1 MSTRFLSSIASL
13 LAMASLAEAETH
25 TIEIG
30 GEVNTLVVAPGD
42 TVVFQGPCLTI
53 VQSGQPCIADGVL
66 EGAIYPPFCEPF
78 TWEVPQFTWAE
89 LPFYAVQIAGDG
101 TPADCD
107 TAWTGHISVTT
118 GGITI
123 QVPDDFATIEA
134 AINAADDGDTISIA
148 AGTYVE
154 HDLSLGSKGIR
165 ITGETDAE
173 GNPAVTIDAQ
183 QQGRVMS
190 INGESASGFV
200 PLIQNIVFTGGSSPV
215 DGGGLNC
222 TTSNATIRN
231 CHFIDNWCGG
241 RGGGVYHTG
250 QSAGPPP
257 GQPVSARFV
266 RCLFTGNTADEG
278 GGIYGRL
285 GVPEL
290 VSCIVTENSATVG
303 GGINQCSCKYAVMSV
318 GDTIVCGNSPDQAVG
333 HVALGASSC
342 ATPWCDDPDGDGQ
355 PDGCLYD
362 NDGILNVPDE
372 YATIA
377 LAFQNVTDGN
387 TIAIAA
393 GTYLLEE
400 AQELFISEISITIS
414 GETGPDGLP
423 ATIIDGQGAA
433 FGIEVFRGDGTT
445 IIENLHLTRC
455 VYPLGLIQCRADV
468 TNCTIDTCI
477 GYYGVISLFN
487 SIVNLSSCTVT
498 GNQGTFGGGV
508 MVVDQGGQSSEA
520 TMVDCV
526 IDANIGA
533 YPVYA
538 IGGVGVFDG
547 QASLTGCTVRNN
559 TSGGIAGVYVAA
571 EATMTMATTAVC
583 GNVGYEGD
591 TTQISGEYTD
601 DGGNDVEVDCPE
613 DCVGDFDGTGDVGV
627 DDLLALL
634 AAYQSNGNGDC
645 DGDGD
650 TDVDDLLILIG
661 VWGSCNA

>member
-1 MSTRFLSSIASL
+1 MHICSL
-13 LAMASLAEAETH
+13 TAIVVLAVTSLASAETH

-30 GEVNTLVVAPGD
+30 GEENSFVVAPGD
-42 TVVFQGPCLTI
+42 TVIFQGGCLTS
-53 VQSGQPCIADGVL
+53 VNSGQPCIADGVFS
-66 EGAIYPPFCEPF
+66 GAIYPPLCNPF

-89 LPFYAVQIAGDG
+89 LPFYAVQIGGDG

-123 QVPDDFATIEA
+123 QVPDDYATIQA
-134 AINAADDGDTISIA
+134 AINAADDGDTISIV
-148 AGTYVE
+148 AGTYIE

-165 ITGETDAE
+165 ITGETDAD

-215 DGGGLNC
+215 AGGGLNC
-222 TTSNATIRN
+222 TTSNAIIRN

-250 QSAGPPP
+250 QSGGPPP

-266 RCLFTGNTADEG
+266 QCLFAGNTADEG

-290 VSCIVTENSATVG
+290 VSCIVTDNSATVG

-333 HVALGASSC
+333 HVALDALSC
-342 ATPWCDDPDGDGQ
+342 TTPWCDDTDGDGQ

-362 NDGILNVPDE
+362 NDGILHVPDE

-377 LAFQNVTDGN
+377 LALQNVADGN
-387 TIAIAA
+387 TIALAA

-400 AQELFISEISITIS
+400 AQELYISEISITIS

-423 ATIIDGQGAA
+423 ATIIDGQGGA
-433 FGIEVFRGDGTT
+433 FGIQVVRGDGTT

-455 VYPLGLIQCRADV
+455 VYPLSLILCSATV

-477 GYYGVISLFN
+477 GYYGVVSMT
-487 SIVNLSSCTVT
+487 SSVVTLNTCTVT
-498 GNQGTFGGGV
+498 GNQGTFGGGLIV
-508 MVVDQGGQSSEA
+508 IDQGGQSSEVA
-520 TMVDCV
+520 LIDCV
-526 IDANIGA
+526 IEDNIGA

-538 IGGVGVFDG
+538 IGGVGVYTG
-547 QASLTGCTVRNN
+547 QAMLTGCTVRNN
-559 TSGGIAGVYVAA
+559 TSGGIAGIYVAA

-613 DCVGDFDGTGDVGV
+613 DCVGDFDGTGDIGV
-627 DDLLALL
+627 DDLLTLL

-661 VWGSCNA
+661 VWGPCNA

>member
-1 MSTRFLSSIASL
+1 MYCVIACNGF
-13 LAMASLAEAETH
+13 LAEAETH

-42 TVVFQGPCLTI
+42 TVVFQGACLTS
-53 VQSGQPCIADGVL
+53 VNSGQPCIADGVFG
-66 EGAIYPPFCEPF
+66 GAIYPPFCEPF
-78 TWEVPQFTWAE
+78 TWEVPQFIWAE
-89 LPFYAVQIAGDG
+89 LPFYAIQISGDG
-101 TPADCD
+101 TPVDCD
-107 TAWTGHISVTT
+107 TAWAGHISVTT

-123 QVPDDFATIEA
+123 QVPDDYATIQA
-134 AINAADDGDTISIA
+134 AINAANDGDTISIA
-148 AGTYVE
+148 AGTYIE
-154 HDLSLGSKGIR
+154 HDLSLGNKGIR
-165 ITGETDAE
+165 ISGATDAD

-222 TTSNATIRN
+222 TTSNAIIRN

-250 QSAGPPP
+250 QPGGPPP
-257 GQPVSARFV
+257 SQPVSARFV
-266 RCLFTGNTADEG
+266 HCLFTGNTAEEG

-290 VSCIVTENSATVG
+290 VSCIVTDNSATVG

-318 GDTIVCGNSPDQAVG
+318 MDTIVCGNSPDQAVG
-333 HVALGASSC
+333 HVALESSC
-342 ATPWCDDPDGDGQ
+342 TTPWCDDPDGDGQ

-362 NDGILNVPDE
+362 NDGILHVPDE

-377 LAFQNVTDGN
+377 LALQNVADGN

-400 AQELFISEISITIS
+400 AQELYISDISITIS

-433 FGIEVFRGDGTT
+433 FGIQVVRGDGTT
-445 IIENLHLTRC
+445 VIENLNLTRC
-455 VYPLGLIQCRADV
+455 VYPLSLILCSATV
-468 TNCTIDTCI
+468 TNCIIDTCF
-477 GYYGVISLFN
+477 GYYGVISMSN
-487 SIVNLSSCTVT
+487 SVVTLNTCSMT

-508 MVVDQGGQSSEA
+508 MVVDQGGQSSEV
-520 TMVDCV
+520 TMVECI
-526 IDANIGA
+526 IDGNIGT

-547 QASLTGCTVRNN
+547 QATLTGCTVRNN
-559 TSGGIAGVYVAA
+559 TSGGIAGIYVAA
-571 EATMTMATTAVC
+571 GATMTMATTAVC
-583 GNVGYEGD
+583 GNVGYEGN
-591 TTQISGEYTD
+591 TTQIDGDYTD
-601 DGGNDVEVDCPE
+601 DGGNDVEVECSE
-613 DCVGDFDGTGDVGV
+613 DCVGDFDGTGD
-627 DDLLALL
+627 
-634 AAYQSNGNGDC
+634 
-645 DGDGD
+645 
-650 TDVDDLLILIG
+650 IG
-661 VWGSCNA
+661 V